1 MRNRS
6 RSPAKQGQMPQ
17 PLDYTS
23 VPDTEEGFPSSFR
36 KPESKSFPCLRS
48 YLCRR
53 RLSFAAVLGMFVGV
67 GVIVSVV
74 KMRGHGRSG
83 ESLLPEFLRL
93 SAGIQGVIQFNK
105 VHRMRDAITCAFHE

>member
-6 RSPAKQGQMPQ
+6 RSPAKGQMPQ
-17 PLDYTS
+17 ALDYTS

-36 KPESKSFPCLRS
+36 KPESKSLPCLRS

-74 KMRGHGRSG
+74 RMRGHGRFG
-83 ESLLPEFLRL
+83 EYLFLRSLLCCLAFKAGKQEVILEHCVHAFMSPELP
-93 SAGIQGVIQFNK
+93 
-105 VHRMRDAITCAFHE
+105 